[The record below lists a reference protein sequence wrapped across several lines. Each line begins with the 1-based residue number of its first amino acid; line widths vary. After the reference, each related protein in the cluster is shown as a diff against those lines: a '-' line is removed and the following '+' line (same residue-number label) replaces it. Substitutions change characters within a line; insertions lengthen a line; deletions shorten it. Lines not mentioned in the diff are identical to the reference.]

1 MRCERKVS
9 LNNCDDKYD
18 DNASTDDDDDRGDEK
33 GDLIIAHGCHG

>member
-18 DNASTDDDDDRGDEK
+18 DNASTDDDDRGDEK